1 MHKAAT
7 TQECNPF
14 SKLNHGIN
22 LDNHKPHILQF
33 LPVLIKSLEKGIGIF
48 CKIESVEMAIIINL
62 VNRGT
67 LSIVQFRSKLVNSL
81 K

>member
-33 LPVLIKSLEKGIGIF
+33 LPVLTKSLEKGIGIF
-48 CKIESVEMAIIINL
+48 CK
-62 VNRGT
+62 
-67 LSIVQFRSKLVNSL
+67 LSLL
-81 K
+81 KWP

>member
-48 CKIESVEMAIIINL
+48 CKIESVEMA
-62 VNRGT
+62 NRGT
-67 LSIVQFRSKLVNSL
+67 LSNLDLSYLVNSL

>member
-22 LDNHKPHILQF
+22 LDNYKPHTYTTVCPRWKMWISF
-33 LPVLIKSLEKGIGIF
+33 FNYGEAKYIFKSTFEATVLHDL
-48 CKIESVEMAIIINL
+48 SVH
-62 VNRGT
+62 
-67 LSIVQFRSKLVNSL
+67 FDF
-81 K
+81 